1 MLAKPRPQPDVIAV
15 HLAAAAEIN
24 LSCQPLTDRPTA
36 ELFNLRSNS
45 PLQRPMQ
52 LADST
57 YLPKHSMPIY
67 SKLVPCSPWLNQFH
81 RRHTTFR
88 YLPAMFNK
96 IANHIRRRSPWQI
109 TPIDI
114 DAIEDPP
121 AATGQHTLFRPQIP
135 RRLPPA
141 NHRASQ
147 ISITAFATLAPLSP
161 RGFVPGRLPDAG
173 RCPRGYLISAGVRNP
188 SPLRTSHRSF
198 VTANAFDEGWPVRS
212 CIIIEFRIARGIIE
226 PWAGEII

>member
-1 MLAKPRPQPDVIAV
+1 LRGKTAGRTTTTPMTMLAKPRPQPDVIAV

-36 ELFNLRSNS
+36 ELLNLRSNS

-109 TPIDI
+109 TLSTSTLSKIHRLLP
-114 DAIEDPP
+114 ANTHSSDPKSP
-121 AATGQHTLFRPQIP
+121 AAYLQQFT
-135 RRLPPA
+135 A
-141 NHRASQ
+141 RAK
-147 ISITAFATLAPLSP
+147 SP
-161 RGFVPGRLPDAG
+161 
-173 RCPRGYLISAGVRNP
+173 
-188 SPLRTSHRSF
+188 
-198 VTANAFDEGWPVRS
+198 
-212 CIIIEFRIARGIIE
+212 
-226 PWAGEII
+226 